1 MVGPVDVLLTLG
13 SVMAVGAM
21 VLWPGGHLWQWLPML
36 GTNKR
41 VLVEDAL
48 KHLHDCEY
56 NGRAATLQSLSGAL
70 AISGNRA
77 AKLVTS
83 LEKLGL
89 AQSTGD
95 GPQLTAEGR
104 RYALEVIRGH
114 RLWEQYLAERTG
126 LAPTEWHAEADRREH
141 HLSRAEVETL
151 AAELGGPR
159 YDPHGDAIPSA
170 TGEIAPA
177 TGQSLVSLKPGQLA
191 AIVHVEDEPKA
202 VYAQLA
208 PKGLAPGVRIRMVEI
223 SPDRIRFRADGK
235 EHSLSPVVAANLSVV
250 PLTEDQEPEENVER
264 LSMLEL
270 GQKGS
275 VTRISSACRGVQLR
289 RLLDLGFTPGTVVEA
304 ELRSAGGDPTAYR
317 VRGALIA
324 LRREQADLI
333 CMSRQ
338 HNGTSKP

>member
-1 MVGPVDVLLTLG
+1 
-13 SVMAVGAM
+13 MAGGAM
-21 VLWPGGHLWQWLPML
+21 VLWPSGRLWRWLPML
-36 GTNKR
+36 ATNKR
-41 VLVEDAL
+41 ALVEDAL

-56 NGRAATLQSLSGAL
+56 NRRIATLLSLSGAL
-70 AISGNRA
+70 AISGDRA
-77 AKLVTS
+77 ANLVIS

-89 AQSTGD
+89 AKSTGD
-95 GPQLTAEGR
+95 GPQLTTEGR
-104 RYALEVIRGH
+104 RYALAVIRGH

-126 LAPTEWHAEADRREH
+126 FAPTEWHAEADRREH
-141 HLSRAEVETL
+141 HLSRAEVESL

-191 AIVHVEDEPKA
+191 VIVHVEDEPEA
-202 VYAQLA
+202 VYAQLVLM
-208 PKGLAPGVRIRMVEI
+208 GLAPGVRIRLIELL
-223 SPDRIRFRADGK
+223 PDRIRFRVDGK
-235 EHSLSPVVAANLSVV
+235 EHSLSPVVAANLAVV
-250 PLTEDQEPEENVER
+250 PLTEDWESGENVER
-264 LSMLEL
+264 LSMLEP

-275 VTRISSACRGVQLR
+275 VIRISSACRGIQLR

-324 LRREQADLI
+324 LRKEQADLI
-333 CMSRQ
+333 CIR
-338 HNGTSKP
+338 HRRNGTSKL